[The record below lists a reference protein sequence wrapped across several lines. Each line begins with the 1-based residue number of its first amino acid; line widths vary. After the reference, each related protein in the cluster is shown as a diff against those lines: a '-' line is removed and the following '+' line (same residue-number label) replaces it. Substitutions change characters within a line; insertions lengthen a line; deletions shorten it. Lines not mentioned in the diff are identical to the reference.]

1 MLLNKRELIGIHTFQ
16 DERGALTVFQ
26 DQIPFT
32 VERIFWIYDSDGKI
46 RGGHRHVKTRQALI
60 CLRGAVNI
68 IVQNKI
74 KKETIRLDRPNNA
87 LIIEPE
93 DWHTMEFLDEAI
105 LLVLA
110 STKFDIADYIQDGY

>member
-1 MLLNKRELIGIHTFQ
+1 MLVNERGVIRVNTFH

-26 DQIPFT
+26 DQIPFK

-60 CLRGAVNI
+60 CLRGAVSI
-68 IVQNKI
+68 FIQNKI
-74 KKETIRLDRPNNA
+74 KKETIRLDRPDQA

-93 DWHTMEFLDEAI
+93 DWHTMEFLNDAI

-110 STKFDIADYIQDGY
+110 STKFDIADYIQDEY